1 MLHHTTRPNRNG
13 GGMNGQP
20 MHNGGPD
27 CCTPNEPLISRR
39 WHLEQLASGLQLM
52 DLVGLHP
59 DDGLAAT
66 LTSLAHALQVELSPQ
81 IPLRHAVAHA
91 AQCAAALP
99 DTLLSDNIPPP
110 PPPPHQQ
117 PSPIRQLQPPQPP
130 PMPPMPPM
138 PPPPQMQQHQPPM
151 PPQPPQVGMMG
162 SMPPLGTTP
171 SPPAMRPP
179 VLVEQTQTPLTPTT
193 EAPLPPSVV
202 VADVTDA
209 SAEEE
214 AGPPAITLHV
224 RSVHCEGCSGA
235 LQSTLGKVLGVRKV
249 SVTVDN
255 HDTAEGT
262 AKVWVSDLCPA
273 AQLHALTAALIDA
286 SNKSGKPAEVVDP
299 STIMSAPAVEA
310 DMPARMLAAV
320 GGGVSTKEASA
331 TAPEGAPLGSDER
344 EELTYLR
351 KRVAELEAAISGLAG
366 LAGK

>member
-1 MLHHTTRPNRNG
+1 
-13 GGMNGQP
+13 MNGQP

-117 PSPIRQLQPPQPP
+117 PSPMRQLQPPQPP

-162 SMPPLGTTP
+162 SMPP
-171 SPPAMRPP
+171 PALHLAQCASRPQSRRRRR
-179 VLVEQTQTPLTPTT
+179 LLT
-193 EAPLPPSVV
+193 EAPLPPSV

-214 AGPPAITLHV
+214 AGPPASRSMCALCTV
-224 RSVHCEGCSGA
+224 RAARA
-235 LQSTLGKVLGVRKV
+235 LFNRPLVRY
-249 SVTVDN
+249 
-255 HDTAEGT
+255 
-262 AKVWVSDLCPA
+262 
-273 AQLHALTAALIDA
+273 
-286 SNKSGKPAEVVDP
+286 
-299 STIMSAPAVEA
+299 SACG
-310 DMPARMLAAV
+310 R
-320 GGGVSTKEASA
+320 
-331 TAPEGAPLGSDER
+331 
-344 EELTYLR
+344 
-351 KRVAELEAAISGLAG
+351 
-366 LAGK
+366 